1 MSSILK
7 TFPFALGYGRH
18 LIKTMAINVFVM
30 PEKGLNV
37 LHAWEARLR
46 ERQHLARLDL
56 RILDDMGMSP
66 EDAARESA
74 KPFWRA

>member
-18 LIKTMAINVFVM
+18 LIKAAAINVFVM
-30 PEKGLNV
+30 PEKGIDL

-46 ERQHLARLDL
+46 TRQHLARLDT
-56 RILDDMGMSP
+56 RILDDMGMNP
-66 EDAARESA
+66 EDVARECA